1 MQEGDY
7 IDVKT
12 VFQMTKQEFE
22 NFRSYLKFLGY
33 TLLSSL
39 GQYDVARG
47 YVDIYGN
54 AYIEACKGHTV
65 HWSPFLLKPKEQLTL
80 EEALRMA
87 KLGELM
93 TQQE

>member
-7 IDVKT
+7 IDAKT
-12 VFQMTKQEFE
+12 VLQMTEQEYD

-33 TLLSSL
+33 KVTRSL

-47 YVDIYGN
+47 YINIYGN
-54 AYIEACKGHTV
+54 AYIEACKEDAVSWRTI
-65 HWSPFLLKPKEQLTL
+65 LEKTKEPITL

-93 TQQE
+93 AQQE

>member
-7 IDVKT
+7 IDAKT
-12 VFQMTKQEFE
+12 VLQMTEQEYD

-33 TLLSSL
+33 AEIRSL
-39 GQYDVARG
+39 GKYDVVRG
-47 YVDIYGN
+47 YINIYGN
-54 AYIEACKGHTV
+54 AYIEACKKDAIS
-65 HWSPFLLKPKEQLTL
+65 WSTFLENPKEQISL

-93 TQQE
+93 VQQE

>member
-7 IDVKT
+7 IDAKT
-12 VFQMTKQEFE
+12 VLQMTVHEFN

-33 TLLSSL
+33 RVLPEAGEYSGAKTYASIFGCGFISITKDHIIRWSATLS
-39 GQYDVARG
+39 D
-47 YVDIYGN
+47 
-54 AYIEACKGHTV
+54 T
-65 HWSPFLLKPKEQLTL
+65 KEQISL

-93 TQQE
+93 AQQE